1 MSTTASISSGLLEA
15 NKRDVAELA
24 SRSAAHAAF
33 RTRTPQRRLESV
45 FDGVSVRIAR
55 AGDLDVRRLA
65 ALDESAVPAGH
76 ALVAM
81 RDGRALAAVP
91 VDGGEAVADPFER
104 TAAIIEVLLE
114 NARQLRAS
122 RAPVRRLAV
131 ARRRHFAIAGGA

>member
-1 MSTTASISSGLLEA
+1 MSTTAPIAHGLLEA

-24 SRSAAHAAF
+24 TRSAAHAAF
-33 RTRTPQRRLESV
+33 RKRAPQRRLESV

-55 AGDLDVRRLA
+55 AGDLDVKRLA
-65 ALDESAVPAGH
+65 ALDASPVPAGH

-104 TAAIIEVLLE
+104 TAAIIDVLLE
-114 NARQLRAS
+114 NARQLREA
-122 RAPVRRLAV
+122 RAPRRRLAV
-131 ARRRHFAIAGGA
+131 ARRRHLAMVAGA